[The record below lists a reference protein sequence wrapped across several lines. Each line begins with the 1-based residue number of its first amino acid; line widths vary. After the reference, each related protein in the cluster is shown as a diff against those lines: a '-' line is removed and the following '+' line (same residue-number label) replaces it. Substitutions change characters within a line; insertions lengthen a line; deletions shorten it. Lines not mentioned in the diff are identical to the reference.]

1 MFWGLLSAIAAC
13 SNAGYYIAN
22 KKFLKTIDPDI
33 LAAAGFLGGCVF
45 ILPLSFTMGIP
56 ALGPLFFP
64 AVLVTTVLNIIATLL
79 TFRAL
84 QSTDISLA
92 IPMISFTPIF
102 LVGTSALILHEV
114 PSAAGIAGIIIIVI
128 GSYILNTTGQHT
140 RITDPFRAMAAHPGV
155 LAMLCVAFLYAVAVN
170 FDKMVVENSDVIFGG
185 GIICLLLGSSFV
197 LIALLRRRG
206 SARTRQQ
213 VSEDAGVQSP
223 AHPFSGRA
231 VLGAGILIGLMGSLE
246 IVAINTAYTEQIVP
260 YVIAI
265 KRMSIILIVLCGTLV
280 FREKEIAW
288 RLSGAGLMV
297 CGAALILLFP

>member
-1 MFWGLLSAIAAC
+1 MGAC
-13 SNAGYYIAN
+13 ANAGYYIAN
-22 KKFLKTIDPDI
+22 KKFLRTIDPDI
-33 LAAAGFLGGCVF
+33 LAAAGFLGASVF
-45 ILPLSFTMGIP
+45 VLALSFARGIP
-56 ALGPLFFP
+56 ALGPLFLP
-64 AVLVTTVLNIIATLL
+64 AVLATSALNIIATLL

-114 PSAAGIAGIIIIVI
+114 PSAAGIAGIIIIVA
-128 GSYILNTTGQHT
+128 GSYILNTTGEHT

-155 LAMLCVAFLYAVAVN
+155 PAMLGVAFLYAVAVN
-170 FDKMVVENSDVIFGG
+170 FDKMAVENSDIVFGA
-185 GIICLLLGSSFV
+185 GITCLLLGSAFV
-197 LIALLRRRG
+197 LIAFLRCRG
-206 SARTRQQ
+206 SARTPLH
-213 VSEDAGVQSP
+213 VPENAGMPSSS
-223 AHPFSGRA
+223 HPFSLRD
-231 VLGAGILIGLMGSLE
+231 VLGAGLLIGLLVTLE
-246 IVAINTAYTEQIVP
+246 MVSINTAYTEQIVS

-265 KRMSIILIVLCGTLV
+265 KRMSIILIVLYGTLV